1 MEDTLL
7 LLVLLSVEAV
17 VVDPEMLDI
26 HIPILFHPTITV
38 VLLETQ
44 QKVLLPQIM
53 LDQVE
58 EVDKEI
64 VVP

>member
-26 HIPILFHPTITV
+26 HIPILFHLTITV

-44 QKVLLPQIM
+44 QKVLLLQIM
-53 LDQVE
+53 LDQVV

>member
-26 HIPILFHPTITV
+26 PLVLFHLTITV

-44 QKVLLPQIM
+44 QKVLLLQIM
-53 LDQVE
+53 LDQVV